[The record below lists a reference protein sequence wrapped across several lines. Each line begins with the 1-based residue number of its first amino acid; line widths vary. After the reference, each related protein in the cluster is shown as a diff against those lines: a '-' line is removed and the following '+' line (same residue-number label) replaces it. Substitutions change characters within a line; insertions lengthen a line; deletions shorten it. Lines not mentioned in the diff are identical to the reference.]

1 MSTKIL
7 LVEDVDD
14 VRTSVA
20 RMLARRYDVV
30 TASGGHE
37 AIATFEREGPF
48 PVVLSDYS
56 MPGMDGLAL
65 LREVHHHSPETV
77 GILLTGLPGAD
88 VAVAACHETGV
99 YRFLSKP
106 CGFET
111 MVQAI
116 DEAIAHHDELES
128 EGIDS
133 ERLLFAKES
142 LENFTDLLEKR
153 IDQQSTA
160 LKRLHAFA
168 VELCAAQSLRDI
180 ASIAAHA
187 AHEVLGGRGVHVQV
201 WDAEASG
208 SAIACSAGPE
218 MSSRMREAPLQTKDG
233 LIGEISVDLAGPRG
247 QRLTDADLSLLA
259 SIASSTA
266 VAAHNEFR
274 RRERDHAQH
283 ATILALARLAEQRD
297 NETGK
302 HLERVA
308 AYCTLVAEGLRKD
321 GAYSALITDEWIQ
334 DLERSSAL
342 HDIGKVGIPDSILLK
357 PGKLTPEEW
366 EIMKT
371 HAEIGAQTLD
381 HVIDQFGNQGFLT
394 MGRDIAWCHHEK
406 WDGSGYP
413 RSLTGTSIPLSARI
427 LALADVY
434 DALTTVRPYKQAWPH
449 SEALDWIRER
459 SGTHFDP
466 DVVETFV
473 ARQGEAD
480 VIRQR
485 LRDAPEIDARE
496 SVLRHS

>member
-1 MSTKIL
+1 
-7 LVEDVDD
+7 
-14 VRTSVA
+14 
-20 RMLARRYDVV
+20 MLARRYEVI
-30 TASGGHE
+30 TASSGHE
-37 AIATFEREGPF
+37 AITKFEREGPF
-48 PVVLSDYS
+48 PVVLSDFS
-56 MPGMDGLAL
+56 MPGMDGLQL
-65 LREVHHHSPETV
+65 LREVHRHAPETV
-77 GILLTGLPGAD
+77 GILLTGLTGSD
-88 VAVAACHETGV
+88 VAVAACHESGV
-99 YRFLSKP
+99 YRYLTKP
-106 CGFET
+106 CGFEA

-116 DEAIAHHDELES
+116 DEAIAHHDDLES
-128 EGIDS
+128 AGIDS

-160 LKRLHAFA
+160 LRRLHAFA
-168 VELCAAQSLRDI
+168 VELCAANSLRDI
-180 ASIAAHA
+180 VKLAANATHD
-187 AHEVLGGRGVHVQV
+187 VLGGRGVHVQV
-201 WDAEASG
+201 WDSEAS
-208 SAIACSAGPE
+208 SSSIAWGAGPE
-218 MSSRMREAPLQTKDG
+218 MSSSMCEMPLKTKDG
-233 LIGEISVDLAGPRG
+233 LIGQIVVDVEGPRG
-247 QRLTDADLSLLA
+247 SRLADADMSLLA

-308 AYCTLVAEGLRKD
+308 AYCTLVAEGLRTD
-321 GAYSALITDEWIQ
+321 AHYTSLITDEWIL

-381 HVIDQFGNQGFLT
+381 HVIAQFGNQGFLT

-413 RSLTGTSIPLSARI
+413 RGISGPVIPLSARI

-434 DALTTVRPYKQAWPH
+434 DALTTVRPYKQAWSH
-449 SEALDWIRER
+449 EDALDWIRQR
-459 SGTHFDP
+459 AGAHFDP
-466 DVVETFV
+466 EVVDTFL
-473 ARQGEAD
+473 AHQSQAD
-480 VIRQR
+480 VIRRR
-485 LRDAPEIDARE
+485 LQDEPDVDARD
-496 SVLRHS
+496 SVLHHG